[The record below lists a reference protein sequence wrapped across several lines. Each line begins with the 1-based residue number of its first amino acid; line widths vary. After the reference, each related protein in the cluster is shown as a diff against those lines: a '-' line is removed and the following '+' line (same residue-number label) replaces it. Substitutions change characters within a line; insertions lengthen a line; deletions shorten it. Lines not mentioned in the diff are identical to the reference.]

1 MKGNGKE
8 SERKKGKQRDGSSAR
23 RGERL
28 SRSSA
33 KKSEGE
39 KKKTESQEKK
49 LAFSLTFFNRLLS
62 GRANS
67 PLAGETSRSF
77 AVSEHT
83 MTTDAPVTSWAQRAA
98 AAATAGTAAAAPGN
112 ASSPAADAST
122 PAAAADANAAKQTFD
137 SRRYVVLDTNAL
149 LVSGNGGAGLSR
161 YAKSDSGDDA
171 PAVLVTTKA
180 ALAEVRDAASRQ
192 ALERT
197 RGTGVCELSL
207 REPEEED
214 VKAGKRLRVG

>member
-1 MKGNGKE
+1 
-8 SERKKGKQRDGSSAR
+8 
-23 RGERL
+23 
-28 SRSSA
+28 
-33 KKSEGE
+33 
-39 KKKTESQEKK
+39 
-49 LAFSLTFFNRLLS
+49 
-62 GRANS
+62 
-67 PLAGETSRSF
+67 
-77 AVSEHT
+77 

-122 PAAAADANAAKQTFD
+122 PAAAADANAATALLGATGASANAAKQTFD